1 MAEVVYALCAL
12 TSAACAVL
20 LVRSYRRDRVRL
32 LMWSAI
38 CFVGLAANNLLLFI
52 DLVVVPDTD
61 LQVLRSLAGLTGLV
75 ALLFGLVWDS
85 R

>member
-38 CFVGLAANNLLLFI
+38 CFVGLVVNNLILFV
-52 DLVVVPDTD
+52 DLVVVPDID
-61 LQVLRSLAGLTGLV
+61 LQMVRSLAGLTGLL